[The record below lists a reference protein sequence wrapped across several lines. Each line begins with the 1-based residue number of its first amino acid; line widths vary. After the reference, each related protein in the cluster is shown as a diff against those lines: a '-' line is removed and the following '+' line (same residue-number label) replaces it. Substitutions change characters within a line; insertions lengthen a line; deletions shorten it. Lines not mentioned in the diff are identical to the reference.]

1 MTRFRGGN
9 GRGLRWGVIL
19 LAAAGLSAELR
30 AQTRPATAAPRAQAP
45 ATPAPAVAANPAPA
59 TAGPQMLP
67 MLTALPPNSRP
78 GFARVLGNSL
88 ADAVDRAMP
97 CVVVIKVRSSMER
110 TIVNPDTGE
119 LEVVRPVQQGQGSG
133 SFLTPDGYILTS
145 NHVVDAPNAVLAVQT
160 FDNQTY
166 PGKII
171 GKDPKT
177 DLAVIKVDPPPGK
190 KFPVLVPFD
199 SEKLR
204 IGEIVIALG
213 APLGLDRTAT
223 FGIVSQKGR
232 SAGQFAYENFVQT
245 DASMNPGTSGG
256 PLVNAE
262 GMFVGVCAMIQT
274 TGEGGGNIGIG
285 FVVPSSMA
293 YGIARNLILYGSDM
307 PKSYIGFVPEQTDAS
322 EGFAPA
328 GSASVVKVSKLTPGS
343 PAEKGGLQVDD
354 IIRKVDGHDTPT
366 VQDVKKYMHPHAPGD
381 SIRFDILRDGKALVV
396 TVIAG
401 EKQKE

>member
-1 MTRFRGGN
+1 MTIQRSSVGFQARL
-9 GRGLRWGVIL
+9 GLGLMAGL
-19 LAAAGLSAELR
+19 LAAGRVA
-30 AQTRPATAAPRAQAP
+30 AQVRPAATAATAAPPP
-45 ATPAPAVAANPAPA
+45 AA
-59 TAGPQMLP
+59 TAAAAPTGPQMLP
-67 MLTALPPNSRP
+67 MLTALPPNLKP

-133 SFLTPDGYILTS
+133 SFITPDGYILTS
-145 NHVVDAPNAVLAVQT
+145 NHVVNAPNAVIVVQT

-166 PGKII
+166 AAKII
-171 GKDPKT
+171 GQDPKT
-177 DLAVIKVDPPPGK
+177 DLAVIKVDPPTGK

-232 SAGQFAYENFVQT
+232 SAGQFAYESFVQT

-293 YGIARNLILYGSDM
+293 YGIARNLILYGSQM
-307 PKSYIGFVPEQTDAS
+307 PQSYIGFVPEQMDAS
-322 EGFAPA
+322 QGFMPA
-328 GSASVVKVSKLTPGS
+328 GMSSAVKVSKLTPGS
-343 PAEKGGLQVDD
+343 PAEKGGLQVGDL
-354 IIRKVDGHDTPT
+354 IRKVDGHDTPT

-381 SIRFDILRDGKALVV
+381 AIRFDILREGKALSV